1 MVRITS
7 RMTPALALLA
17 IALAIPAAASAQN
30 FTVQKYDIKGTGG
43 TDYLTAE
50 NGTGRVFVSRGTHV
64 MVVNGLTG
72 EVLGD
77 IPDTPRMHGIA
88 LVSKENHGFT
98 TNAGDS
104 TSTMFDLKTLA
115 FIKKVK
121 AGINGLD
128 GIMYDDATNKIL
140 TINHSSPDGTAI
152 VIDAKSGDVV
162 GKVTLSGTAPEGG
175 VSDGKGKIYINIEN
189 KNAIDVID
197 AKTWTKTAT
206 WDIAPCDGPT
216 GIAMDRKTNR
226 LFVGCSGT
234 SVVVDA
240 TNGKVVAQIKNG
252 NSVDAIGWDQSEK
265 LLYIPAG
272 GGDGTV
278 TVVHEDSPDK
288 YTTVATV
295 PTFKGAKTIAVDDV
309 KHIAYLFQP
318 EFGPAP
324 APDPNAPPP
333 PAGRGGRGG
342 PRGPMV
348 AAWFIAIKH

>member
-17 IALAIPAAASAQN
+17 AALAIPAAASAQT
-30 FTVQKYDIKGTGG
+30 FTVQKWDIKGTGG

-50 NGTGRVFVSRGTHV
+50 PGTGRVFVSRGTHV

-77 IPDTPRMHGIA
+77 IPDTPGMHGIA
-88 LVSKENHGFT
+88 LASKEGFGFT
-98 TNAGDS
+98 TNGGDS
-104 TSTMFDLKTLA
+104 TLTMFDLKDLHL
-115 FIKKVK
+115 IKKVH
-121 AGINGLD
+121 AGVNRLD
-128 GIMYDDATNKIL
+128 GIMYDDFSKTIL
-140 TINHSSPDGTAI
+140 SINHSTPDGTA
-152 VIDAKSGDVV
+152 VVVNAKTGDVV
-162 GKVTLSGTAPEGG
+162 GKVVLSGNAPEGG

-197 AKTWTKTAT
+197 AKTWTKIAT

-226 LFVGCSGT
+226 LFAGCSGT

-252 NSVDAIGWDQSEK
+252 NGVDAIGWDQTEK
-265 LLYIPAG
+265 LIYIPAG
-272 GGDGTV
+272 QGDGTV

-309 KHIAYLFQP
+309 KHMAFLFQP

-333 PAGRGGRGG
+333 AAGRGGRGG